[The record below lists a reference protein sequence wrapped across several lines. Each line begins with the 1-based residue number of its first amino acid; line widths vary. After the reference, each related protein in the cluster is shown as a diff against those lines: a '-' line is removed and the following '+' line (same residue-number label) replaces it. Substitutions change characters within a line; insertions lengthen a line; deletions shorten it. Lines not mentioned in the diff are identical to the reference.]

1 MFKLE
6 NKNIKTVGE
15 KIEPVTKI
23 GNHNDFVSFS
33 RNLSNENIT
42 QYFTAATSSGE
53 IYISNDLIN
62 WSYLGQIEL
71 KK

>member
-1 MFKLE
+1 MYLR
-6 NKNIKTVGE
+6 NKNIKTGE
-15 KIEPVTKI
+15 IIEPVTKI

-53 IYISNDLIN
+53 IYISSDLIN
-62 WSYLGQIEL
+62 WTYLSQIEL